1 MAPIWGRDCPCDDV
15 LDIHRLD
22 QHIRTGSRRRI
33 ENTPSKQ
40 FLLAVVV
47 LFLLTGCLAQRQREA
62 VQAGTSCL
70 LAAYS
75 SPNAAPLRVHE
86 PFNVNEATLAQLADN
101 SFATEAEIA
110 SVSAVHPR
118 LRGCQNEFLGQLEKL
133 APAFAPIFAESDRD
147 ADDDTVA
154 LIQRK
159 MTWGDYTKRRRDR
172 AIAGQEAIIA
182 EERKL
187 AAEDQA
193 RAAAMIQ
200 GLAAAYAIT
209 QAAQPAPPPRATF
222 TTCTQQGAFLNCV
235 QQQP

>member
-1 MAPIWGRDCPCDDV
+1 MEE
-15 LDIHRLD
+15 
-22 QHIRTGSRRRI
+22 
-33 ENTPSKQ
+33 ENTTGKQ
-40 FLLAVVV
+40 FLLAAVVS
-47 LFLLTGCLAQRQREA
+47 LPLTGCLAQREREA

-70 LAAYS
+70 AVAYA
-75 SPNAAPLRVHE
+75 SPEAAPLRVHE
-86 PFNVNEATLAQLADN
+86 PFNVNDATLAQLADN
-101 SFATEAEIA
+101 SLATEAEIA
-110 SVSAVHPR
+110 SLSAVYPR
-118 LRGCQNEFLGQLEKL
+118 SRVCQNEFLGQVEKFAPTL
-133 APAFAPIFAESDRD
+133 APVFAKTYRD

-154 LIQRK
+154 LIKHK

-172 AIAGQEAIIA
+172 AIEGQEALIT
-182 EERKL
+182 EERRL

-222 TTCTQQGAFLNCV
+222 TTCTQQGVFTNCV